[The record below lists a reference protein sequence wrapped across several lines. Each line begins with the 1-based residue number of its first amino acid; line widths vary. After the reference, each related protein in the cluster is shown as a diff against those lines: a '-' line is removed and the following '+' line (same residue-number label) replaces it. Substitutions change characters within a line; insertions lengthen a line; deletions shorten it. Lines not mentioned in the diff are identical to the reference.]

1 MTESTTAEWEARL
14 GAQARAVRIAA
25 GLTQGDLA
33 RSASLSET
41 SVRSLERG
49 AGSTIATLVA
59 VARALDREDWLE
71 QFDPRGSG
79 PSPIELL
86 RERRNQP
93 ARPQRVRRPRP

>member
-1 MTESTTAEWEARL
+1 MPQLTVSEWEVRL
-14 GAQARAVRIAA
+14 GTQVRAVRIAA

-49 AGSTIATLVA
+49 GGSTLATLIA
-59 VARALDREDWLE
+59 VAAVLDRTDWLNE
-71 QFDPRGSG
+71 FDPRGDG

-86 RERRNQP
+86 RESRRQP